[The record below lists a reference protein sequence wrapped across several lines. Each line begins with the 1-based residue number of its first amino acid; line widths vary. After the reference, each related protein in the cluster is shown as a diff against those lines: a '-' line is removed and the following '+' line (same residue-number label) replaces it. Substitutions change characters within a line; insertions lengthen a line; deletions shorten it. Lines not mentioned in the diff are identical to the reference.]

1 MLRKNGIRFADRV
14 RLINKIEKH
23 KQFEYWEPRGNIYC
37 LQDLNYN
44 VLVLHIEFEGWMPN
58 QIRIWFDRKNS
69 RKRNIFRTSTPE
81 LLSLAVSSLSFDVS
95 IGFSNKYSN
104 TKNESKIKKL
114 WFATAILRESV
125 QRRSFFWSVF
135 SCIRTEYIKLRT
147 RKTPYLNT
155 FYAVVLSSLPW
166 LFSQIDFIQI
176 TKFWL
181 QLWHV
186 WIAYDT
192 EFL

>member
-114 WFATAILRESV
+114 WFATAILREK
-125 QRRSFFWSVF
+125 
-135 SCIRTEYIKLRT
+135 CPK
-147 RKTPYLNT
+147 
-155 FYAVVLSSLPW
+155 
-166 LFSQIDFIQI
+166 
-176 TKFWL
+176 
-181 QLWHV
+181 
-186 WIAYDT
+186 T
-192 EFL
+192 EFFLVRIFLHSDWTHKNTD